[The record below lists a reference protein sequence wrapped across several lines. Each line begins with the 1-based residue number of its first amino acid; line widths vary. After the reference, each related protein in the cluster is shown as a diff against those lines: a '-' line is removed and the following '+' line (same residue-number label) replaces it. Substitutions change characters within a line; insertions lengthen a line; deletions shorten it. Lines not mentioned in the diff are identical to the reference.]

1 MNEALPHLQPY
12 PFERLAAI
20 RRDIDP
26 PKAKKPIDLSL
37 GEPKHPTPHFI
48 IEAVSAHLEELARYA
63 ATRGTDELRQ
73 AIVDWLIARFGLP
86 PTSLSAEENV
96 LPVNG
101 TREALFAI
109 AQCVINRTQDHP
121 LVIIPNPFYQ
131 IYEGATL
138 LAGARPWFV
147 NCLSENHLLP
157 DFGSIPEE
165 VWARCQLVYVCSP
178 NNPTGSI
185 LHLAAFTQLLDLAE
199 RYDFIIASDEC
210 YSEIYLE
217 ESRPPLGLLEAA
229 AKIGRTD
236 YRRCLVFH
244 SLSKRSSVPG
254 LRSGFVAGDAE
265 VIEKFLR
272 YRTYH
277 GCAMPLY
284 VQAASCAA
292 WRDETHVV
300 ENRERYREKF
310 EAVLEILSPVIRID
324 RPEAGFYLW
333 PALPIDDIEFTRGLL
348 AQENVTVLP
357 GSFLARTAEGQ
368 NPGHRRV
375 RIALV
380 PPLEDCIEAAKRIR
394 GHLNASS
401 GQ

>member
-1 MNEALPHLQPY
+1 MNEALPYLQPY

-20 RRDIDP
+20 KKDIDP
-26 PKAKKPIDLSL
+26 PKAKKPIDLSI
-37 GEPKHPTPHFI
+37 GEPKHSAPHFI
-48 IEAVSAHLEELARYA
+48 IEAVSAHLDELAKYP
-63 ATRGTDELRQ
+63 ATRGTIELRK
-73 AIVDWLIARFGLP
+73 AIVDWLIARFRLP
-86 PTSLSAEENV
+86 PTSLSAHENI

-109 AQCVINRTQDHP
+109 TQCVVNRNEDDP

-138 LAGARPWFV
+138 LAGARPWFI
-147 NCLSENHLLP
+147 NCLPENDFSP
-157 DFGSIPEE
+157 DFGTIPEE

-178 NNPTGSI
+178 HNPTGSI
-185 LHLAAFTQLLDLAE
+185 LNLDAFIRLMELAE

-217 ESRPPLGLLEAA
+217 ESKPPLGLLEAA
-229 AKIGRTD
+229 AKTGRGD
-236 YRRCLVFH
+236 YRRCLIFH

-265 VIEKFLR
+265 IIEKFLL

-292 WRDETHVV
+292 WRDELHVI

-310 EAVLEILSPVIRID
+310 EAVLEILSPVVRLS

-333 PALPIDDIEFTRGLL
+333 PELPIDDIEFARGLL
-348 AQENVTVLP
+348 AHENVAVLP

-380 PPLEDCIEAAKRIR
+380 PPLEECVEAAKRIR
-394 GHLNASS
+394 NYLSLL
-401 GQ
+401 